1 MKQFY
6 LIFFLLI
13 FSSCIVLVD
22 NNSKNRSSKNTTVK
36 SSEQINKLL
45 DQWHKDVANSD
56 FDAYFNKMSQ
66 NAVFI
71 GTDASENWT
80 VQQFKD
86 FAKPHFDKKKTW
98 DFKPYDRNVFFNKNG
113 DIAWFDEVLDTW
125 MGVCRGSGVLSKK
138 NNSWRIEHYVLS
150 IVIPNEDVTKIV
162 DIKKEKDSQII
173 KSLKNNKY

>member
-6 LIFFLLI
+6 LLILLLI
-13 FSSCIVLVD
+13 FNSCIVLVD
-22 NNSKNRSSKNTTVK
+22 NNSNQQSTNYKSEKSKNQVNN
-36 SSEQINKLL
+36 IL

-56 FDAYFNKMSQ
+56 FEAYFSKMS
-66 NAVFI
+66 NNSIFI

-80 VQQFKD
+80 VQRFKE

-98 DFKPYDRNVFFNKNG
+98 DFTSLQRSVYFNSTE

-138 NNSWRIEHYVLS
+138 NNTWKIEHYVLS
-150 IVIPNEDVTKIV
+150 IVVPNEDVSKVV
-162 DIKKEKDSQII
+162 DIKKEKDRLII
-173 KSLKNNKY
+173 QSFKNKN